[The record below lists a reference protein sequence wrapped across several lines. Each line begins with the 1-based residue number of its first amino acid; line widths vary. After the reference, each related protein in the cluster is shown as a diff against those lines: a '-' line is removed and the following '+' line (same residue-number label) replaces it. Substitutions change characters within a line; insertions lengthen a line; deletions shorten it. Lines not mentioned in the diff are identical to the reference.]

1 MFKFHWLYNYTM
13 IIILV
18 LIELFHGAQFVVMT
32 KGVGK
37 RMQAK
42 ITGRVS
48 RKVLIINSLL
58 LATKGSLPS
67 SFSFPTFVGEEG
79 TTNSNEA
86 FQKLQFLDVARRKT
100 LFVLVLFCVQFC
112 DGSKLKPQKRNRVPV
127 VNDDRQRND
136 LSERV
141 QNFHNL

>member
-1 MFKFHWLYNYTM
+1 M

-32 KGVGK
+32 KGVGE

-42 ITGRVS
+42 VTGRVS

-79 TTNSNEA
+79 ATNSIEA
-86 FQKLQFLDVARRKT
+86 FQKLPKMQFLDVARRKT